1 MNRKI
6 SLAIVDDHPI
16 VVQGL
21 QMILTNNSDINVTGC
36 FTSGSDFIE
45 FLKNNEVDIV
55 LLDIML
61 PDSNGMDLCKEI
73 KSVSPNT
80 CVLALSNHSERSIV
94 MQMLQNGASGYLL
107 KNVSVQELTNCIYE
121 ALNGEV
127 AFSKAV
133 KEILARP
140 SANDLKGIPQLTKR
154 EKEVLQLIA
163 EGKTTALMAKH
174 LFVSPLTI
182 ETHRRNLLQKFE
194 VKNVASLIKI
204 AADHG
209 LLKSIG

>member
-1 MNRKI
+1 MNQKI
-6 SLAIVDDHPI
+6 TLAIVDDHPI

-21 QMILTNNSDINVTGC
+21 QMILANNNDINVTGC

-45 FLKNNEVDIV
+45 FLKDNKVNIV

-73 KSVSPNT
+73 KSVAPDT

-107 KNVSVQELTNCIYE
+107 KNVSVQELTSCIYD

-140 SANDLKGIPQLTKR
+140 TANDLKGIPQLTKR

-163 EGKTTALMAKH
+163 EGKTTAVMAKH

-194 VKNVASLIKI
+194 VRNVASLIKI
-204 AADHG
+204 AADQG
-209 LLKSIG
+209 LLKFIS